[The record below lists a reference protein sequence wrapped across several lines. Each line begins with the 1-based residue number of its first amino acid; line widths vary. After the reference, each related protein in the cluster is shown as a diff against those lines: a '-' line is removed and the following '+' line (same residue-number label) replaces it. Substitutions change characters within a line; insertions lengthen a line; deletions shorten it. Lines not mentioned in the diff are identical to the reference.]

1 MQQQQDPSSI
11 LPLSRHEDI
20 WELCLSGRLLADLL
34 NPKSLCELSTCA
46 RKFLDFRKQIT
57 NVLHVNY
64 TEGFLKAMEAGRLS
78 ELTGLRLL
86 GLREAR
92 KEHLPLLAPAFRGVG
107 GLEVF
112 GMAAVM
118 SVVRAIFTEGLTLPA
133 RAKLKDLRVFVR
145 KSRFPLGIDETG
157 PPIDY
162 KGFTNLTSLSLR
174 MLENHEKKDLV
185 VPLVESLHQG
195 QFPALK
201 SLELKCYF
209 LDRQAFSRIVD
220 SIRQGG
226 LQQVKCLHVDSH
238 DNLDDHFIDSFLE
251 LMPHLERLNLWLYRS
266 TEGKKRLETAAQ
278 KYPTLQL
285 VL

>member
-1 MQQQQDPSSI
+1 
-11 LPLSRHEDI
+11 
-20 WELCLSGRLLADLL
+20 
-34 NPKSLCELSTCA
+34 
-46 RKFLDFRKQIT
+46 
-57 NVLHVNY
+57 
-64 TEGFLKAMEAGRLS
+64 MEAGRLS

-145 KSRFPLGIDETG
+145 KSRFPLGNDEPG

-174 MLENHEKKDLV
+174 MYGNAYDRVH
-185 VPLVESLHQG
+185 PLVELLHQG
-195 QFPALK
+195 EFPALRT
-201 SLELKCYF
+201 LELGSNIF
-209 LDRQAFSRIVD
+209 LKPRFVI
-220 SIRQGG
+220 
-226 LQQVKCLHVDSH
+226 
-238 DNLDDHFIDSFLE
+238 
-251 LMPHLERLNLWLYRS
+251 
-266 TEGKKRLETAAQ
+266 
-278 KYPTLQL
+278 
-285 VL
+285 